1 MVESSAHNES
11 LPNIAFKEWAVVC
24 RALAS
29 RQQDIILRKGGI
41 VEPGGQ
47 FRLEAEE
54 FLLLPTFLHQSAESL
69 TPGARPLLTTIE
81 DDRPPAGTV
90 VFHHRVKITDAFVV
104 TKNSELSGLR
114 QRHIWSDRIVQER
127 FTRWEERLDVLVVA
141 VSPLS
146 QPLQLPWH
154 ESYDGC
160 KSWVHLVNHTGA
172 A

>member
-1 MVESSAHNES
+1 MVESPTHTES

-24 RALAS
+24 RALSS
-29 RQQDIILRKGGI
+29 RQQDIILRKGGV

-69 TPGARPLLTTIE
+69 TPAARPLLTTIE
-81 DDRPPAGTV
+81 NDRPPAGTV
-90 VFHHRVKITDAFVV
+90 VFRHRVKITDAFVV
-104 TKNSELSGLR
+104 TKKSELSTLR
-114 QRHIWSDRIVQER
+114 PRHIWSDKIVQER

-146 QPLQLPWH
+146 RPLQLPWH

-160 KSWVHLVNHTGA
+160 KSWVHLVDHVGA
-172 A
+172 V